1 MRPGPIHLHFG
12 EPIPTAGMTL
22 DDVEP
27 LRDRARVWIAEKLA
41 ADS

>member
-1 MRPGPIHLHFG
+1 
-12 EPIPTAGMTL
+12 MTL

-27 LRDRARVWIAEKLA
+27 LRGRARVWIAEKLA